1 MSIKSPTT
9 DLRRLTIGEMVKVM
23 TKEAV
28 EEALKEFE
36 FRLKEEDEAN
46 DLWCLAQLNRYKDK
60 IMEIVDAR

>member
-1 MSIKSPTT
+1 MTRETVTT
-9 DLRRLTIGEMVKVM
+9 DLRRLTVGEMVKIM

-28 EEALKEFE
+28 EEALREFE
-36 FRLKEEDEAN
+36 FRLKNDDETN